1 MNRSP
6 DIERVEVPL
15 ARDEDAASIARIY
28 NHYVGAGGSSFD
40 DQHWTA
46 DQTSKRLAAPYPEGW
61 FVAADDRDL
70 WGWASV
76 RRYSA
81 RFGYRFTCESAIYL
95 DAAALGSGI
104 GDRLQE
110 RIDTHCAEFHI
121 HHAVARINADNQ
133 RSIAFFRRHGYE
145 YVGLQKEI
153 GHVND
158 RWVDVAIM
166 QKIFA

>member
-6 DIERVEVPL
+6 DIERVEVRL

-95 DAAALGSGI
+95 DAAALGSGVVPRP
-104 GDRLQE
+104 GHFRARLRCNRCCLGMSAGRYLAGRHRWLQ
-110 RIDTHCAEFHI
+110 DSGA
-121 HHAVARINADNQ
+121 ALLW
-133 RSIAFFRRHGYE
+133 RHGT
-145 YVGLQKEI
+145 V
-153 GHVND
+153 
-158 RWVDVAIM
+158 
-166 QKIFA
+166 